1 MDQLQPS
8 PLHTQAEHRPTVASK
23 IAATL
28 FTLFILIFAVISTH
42 LVWAN
47 PDMEIQLRLLLT
59 FLVGAFTLTTLAAL
73 AGGRQ

>member
-8 PLHTQAEHRPTVASK
+8 PLHTQVDHRPTVASK

-28 FTLFILIFAVISTH
+28 FGLVILIFAVISTR
-42 LVWAN
+42 LIWGDS
-47 PDMEIQLRLLLT
+47 DMELQLRALLT

-73 AGGRQ
+73 AGGRS